1 MHASGENTP
10 TVKKE
15 LVLGAFEVMAPTF
28 LANSW
33 RHPLARPEQFASL
46 SFWQD
51 LARELDAGGFDFLF
65 FAEHLAYPM
74 DEGDRVPE
82 VVVKEAVQFP
92 VHDALLAISGLA
104 AVTER
109 LGFVVTASTTA
120 GQPYLNARSF
130 GTVHHLTAGRIGWNI
145 VTSDMQTALVR
156 LLGHDNVTAH
166 DRRYAKADEFVQL
179 CLQQWEGGWGED
191 AQPMDKQSGVF
202 NDPEKVHWIDHEG
215 EFYSLHGYFPIA
227 PSPQRTPTLFQAG
240 ASPRGKD
247 FAAKYAECIFT
258 QERDIAKTAALVKDL
273 RSRAEAQGRP
283 GDSIKII
290 NGMSAIVGPTHQEAV
305 ALRRELLDAPSREAM
320 ASLFM
325 GWSGVNLMDFD
336 PETTLADVRTEIGQ
350 SLLSQYQDGRTV
362 GEVIDGLRETMGG
375 FKVTGTAQE
384 VADELE
390 HIAEQTGIDGY
401 LVEHSFGGIE
411 SYRDFIRE
419 VMPKMREKGILPQT
433 PRTGSLREMLTGSET
448 SRLAADHPGAGFRH
462 EHVAAGTGVA

>member
-1 MHASGENTP
+1 VHTSTQGVPAQ
-10 TVKKE
+10 KKQ

-33 RHPLARPEQFASL
+33 RHPLAKPEEFASL
-46 SFWQD
+46 KFWQD
-51 LARELDAGGFDFLF
+51 LAKQLDAGGFDFLF

-74 DEGDRVPE
+74 DKGDQVPE

-92 VHDALLAISGLA
+92 VHDALFAISGLA

-120 GQPYLNARSF
+120 GQPYLNARNF
-130 GTVHHLTAGRIGWNI
+130 GTVDHLTGGRIGWNI

-156 LLGHDNVTAH
+156 LLGHENVTPH
-166 DRRYAKADEFVQL
+166 DKRYARADEFVQL
-179 CLQQWEGGWGED
+179 CLKQWEGGWGED
-191 AQPMDKQSGVF
+191 AQPMDKETGIF
-202 NDPEKVHWIDHEG
+202 NDPEKVHWINHDG
-215 EFYSLHGYFPIA
+215 EFYSLNGYFPIA

-247 FAAKYAECIFT
+247 FAAQYAECIFT
-258 QERDIAKTAALVKDL
+258 QERDIDKTAALVKDL
-273 RSRAEAQGRP
+273 RARAEAQGRP

-290 NGMSAIVGPTHQEAV
+290 NGMSAIVGETHEEAV
-305 ALRRELLDAPSREAM
+305 QLRKELLDAPSREAM

-390 HIAEQTGIDGY
+390 HIAEQTGIDGF
-401 LVEHSFGGIE
+401 LVEHSFGGTE
-411 SYRDFIRE
+411 SYRDFIE
-419 VMPKMREKGILPQT
+419 QVMPKMREKGILPQA
-433 PRTGSLREMLTGSET
+433 PRQGTLREMLTGSPT
-448 SRLAADHPGAGFRH
+448 SRLAQEHPGAAFRP
-462 EHVAAGTGVA
+462 ERAEVVTPRV